1 MSTKGEEYTKNLKG
15 LFFSLLAVIVALFVG
30 ILFAIVSGGS
40 FIETVKALYMGSFG
54 TKLGLAATLNNTVP
68 LIFTGLAV
76 ALPFKAGL
84 FNIGGAG
91 QMYIGAIGAVLV
103 GLYINLPSIIEI
115 PLAFFVGI
123 IFGTIWGYIPGYLK
137 AKSGVH
143 EVINTIMMNYIA
155 IYLVRYLVSNG
166 PLNGMIGTART
177 KIIHKSAQLP
187 IMWNFPINPVSTGII
202 FAIILSFILYWILEY
217 TNIGFELKAVGQN
230 PKAASY
236 SGINVSKNIIN
247 AMVIGGISAGLAGVC
262 FTLGQ
267 THFVSND
274 FPVEMAFTGIAVAL
288 LGRNNPF
295 GVIPAALL
303 FGALQASNL
312 QLQLYANVP
321 KDVVNIIQGVV
332 IMFVAMDKILPEWLD
347 KRKKLKENAS

>member
-1 MSTKGEEYTKNLKG
+1 MDDKTMGLERIKGF
-15 LFFSLLAVIVALFVG
+15 LFSILAVIVALLVG
-30 ILFAIVSGGS
+30 VIFAIISGGN
-40 FIETVKALYMGSFG
+40 FIDTFKALYMGSFG

-76 ALPFKAGL
+76 ALPFRAGL

-91 QMYIGAIGAVLV
+91 QMYIGAVGAVIV
-103 GLYINLPSIIEI
+103 GLYINLPPIIEI
-115 PLAFFVGI
+115 PLAFTVGI
-123 IFGTIWGYIPGYLK
+123 IFGAIWGIIPGYLK
-137 AKSGVH
+137 AKAGVH

-155 IYLVRYLVSNG
+155 IYFVRYLVSNG

-177 KIIHKSAQLP
+177 KIINKSAQLP
-187 IMWNFPINPVSTGII
+187 ILWNFPINPVSTGII
-202 FAIILSFILYWILEY
+202 FAILLCFVYYWILEN
-217 TNIGFELKAVGQN
+217 TTIGFELKATGQN
-230 PKAASY
+230 QKAASY
-236 SGINVSKNIIN
+236 TGINVNKNIII
-247 AMVIGGISAGLAGVC
+247 AMAFGGIAAGLAGVC

-332 IMFVAMDKILPEWLD
+332 ILFVAMDKVIPEILA
-347 KRKKLKENAS
+347 KRARRKI

>member
-1 MSTKGEEYTKNLKG
+1 METKTHGIENIKG
-15 LFFSLLAVIVALFVG
+15 FLFSLLAVVIALLVGVA
-30 ILFAIVSGGS
+30 FAIVSGGS
-40 FIETVKALYMGSFG
+40 FLNTLKALYMGSFG
-54 TKLGLAATLNNTVP
+54 TKLGLAATINNTVP

-91 QMYIGAIGAVLV
+91 QMYIGAVGAVIV
-103 GLYINLPSIIEI
+103 GLYLNLPPILEI
-115 PLAFFVGI
+115 PLAFLVGI
-123 IFGTIWGYIPGYLK
+123 IFGGIWGFIPGYLK

-187 IMWNFPINPVSTGII
+187 ILWNFPINPVSAGIL
-202 FAIILSFILYWILEY
+202 FAILLSFIFYWLLEY
-217 TNIGFELKAVGQN
+217 TNIGFELKATGQN
-230 PKAASY
+230 IKAASY
-236 SGINVSKNIIN
+236 TGIDVKKNIVI
-247 AMVIGGISAGLAGVC
+247 AMVLGGIASGLAGVC

-321 KDVVNIIQGVV
+321 KDVVNIMQGVV
-332 IMFVAMDKILPEWLD
+332 ILFVAMDRVIPELLA
-347 KRKKLKENAS
+347 KRARRKSK

>member
-1 MSTKGEEYTKNLKG
+1 MEDKTYGIESIKGFL
-15 LFFSLLAVIVALFVG
+15 FSLLAVIIALLVG
-30 ILFAIVSGGS
+30 VGFAIVSGGS
-40 FIETVKALYMGSFG
+40 FLNTLKALYMGSFG

-91 QMYIGAIGAVLV
+91 QMYIGAIGAVII
-103 GLYINLPSIIEI
+103 GLYVNLPPLIEI
-115 PLAFFVGI
+115 SLAFLVGI
-123 IFGTIWGYIPGYLK
+123 IFGALWGFIPGYLK
-137 AKSGVH
+137 AKTGVH

-187 IMWNFPINPVSTGII
+187 ILWNFPINPVSAGIL
-202 FAIILSFILYWILEY
+202 FAIALSFIFYWLLEY
-217 TNIGFELKAVGQN
+217 TSIGFELKATGLN

-236 SGINVSKNIIN
+236 TGINVNKNIVV
-247 AMVIGGISAGLAGVC
+247 AMVLGGIGAGLAGVC

-295 GVIPAALL
+295 GVIPAAFL

-321 KDVVNIIQGVV
+321 KDVVNIMQGVV
-332 IMFVAMDKILPEWLD
+332 ILFVAMDRIIPELLA
-347 KRKKLKENAS
+347 KRARRRKA

>member
-1 MSTKGEEYTKNLKG
+1 MENKVQGVESLKG
-15 LFFSLLAVIVALFVG
+15 FFFSLLAVIIALLVG
-30 ILFAIVSGGS
+30 VLFAIVSGGS
-40 FIETVKALYMGSFG
+40 FLNTLKALYMGSFG

-91 QMYIGAIGAVLV
+91 QMYIGAIGAVIV
-103 GLYINLPSIIEI
+103 GLYLNLPAIIEI
-115 PLAFFVGI
+115 PLAFLVGI
-123 IFGTIWGYIPGYLK
+123 IFGAFWGFIPGYLK
-137 AKSGVH
+137 AKAGVH

-155 IYLVRYLVSNG
+155 IYFVRYLVSNG

-187 IMWNFPINPVSTGII
+187 ILWNFPINPVSAGIL
-202 FAIILSFILYWILEY
+202 FAIALSFIFYWLLEH
-217 TNIGFELKAVGQN
+217 TSIGFELKATGQN
-230 PKAASY
+230 QKAASY
-236 SGINVSKNIIN
+236 TGINVNKNIII
-247 AMVIGGISAGLAGVC
+247 AMVLGGIAAGLGGVC

-321 KDVVNIIQGVV
+321 KDVVNIMQGVV
-332 IMFVAMDKILPEWLD
+332 ILFVAMDRIIPELLA
-347 KRKKLKENAS
+347 KRARRKSK